1 MNNSLPND
9 GSQTLK
15 RHLLASVQKASPTS
29 QLSSRHMLLL
39 SRIRLYTHSIAR
51 SSLFPR
57 SHLYLILH
65 HSMIRKS
72 RKTYYIDGANK
83 SKKKSTPGPDPMLP
97 FVTILRLAAL
107 HIESGV
113 VWCRNGMSDIRKKK
127 GNNKMEMKKMKKKKG
142 KQVQPKNQDQYPS
155 VVFSSISTPARLVIM
170 DMVLQSV
177 PRFFY

>member
-29 QLSSRHMLLL
+29 QLSHAMCCNYLEFVSIH
-39 SRIRLYTHSIAR
+39 THSIAR

-113 VWCRNGMSDIRKKK
+113 VWCRNGMSDIRKK
-127 GNNKMEMKKMKKKKG
+127 GNNKMKMKKKK
-142 KQVQPKNQDQYPS
+142 
-155 VVFSSISTPARLVIM
+155 
-170 DMVLQSV
+170 
-177 PRFFY
+177 